1 MKIIDVSN
9 PVRVNRSPDQ
19 SIILFSQA
27 NYSDHG
33 FKIKKVELRLYLE
46 KTDEKLGPFSLITSF
61 VETDKGTI
69 EMTYE
74 EGHIGLNPLEKAK
87 DFLVLNLGIS
97 GIILRSIISLK
108 SSLKS

>member
-46 KTDEKLGPFSLITSF
+46 KTDE
-61 VETDKGTI
+61 
-69 EMTYE
+69 
-74 EGHIGLNPLEKAK
+74 
-87 DFLVLNLGIS
+87 
-97 GIILRSIISLK
+97 
-108 SSLKS
+108 